1 MARRKQLELGDVATR
16 DRILESARKC
26 FLEYG
31 FQAAPLRKIADDA
44 GFTSGALYGYFDSK
58 EDLFYAITDPVA
70 EKAMEKLDQI
80 RAEMGAQPKQQRL
93 NTMGQVYYP
102 HIPEIVDILLEDRDA
117 TKLIV
122 TGSKG
127 TKYEGFLDRIASRNA
142 SEINKAAEQAE
153 DTKSIEQQTMDI
165 LMDGYVSTLFR
176 LITSDKDRD
185 TIIKCMEAIGRV
197 YEVGVTALMK
207 KEK

>member
-1 MARRKQLELGDVATR
+1 MARRKQSELGSIATK
-16 DRILESARKC
+16 DRILASARKC
-26 FLEYG
+26 FLQYG

-44 GFTSGALYGYFDSK
+44 GFTSGALYGYFASK

-70 EKAMEKLDQI
+70 HKVMKKLNQI
-80 RAEMGAQPKQQRL
+80 RAEMDAQPEHQRL
-93 NTMGQVYYP
+93 STMGHVYYP

-127 TKYEGFLDRIASRNA
+127 TKYEGFLDRLANRNA
-142 SEINKAAEQAE
+142 TAINRAAEQAE
-153 DTKSIEQQTMDI
+153 GAESIEQQTMDI
-165 LMDGYVSTLFR
+165 LMDGYMNTLFR

-185 TIIKCMEAIGRV
+185 TIIRCMELVGRV
-197 YEVGVTALMK
+197 YEVGVTAMMR
-207 KEK
+207 EGV

>member
-1 MARRKQLELGDVATR
+1 MARRKQSELGGIETR
-16 DRILESARKC
+16 DRILESAKKC

-58 EDLFYAITDPVA
+58 EDLFYAITDPIA

-80 RAEMGAQPKQQRL
+80 RAEMDAQPEPQRL
-93 NTMGQVYYP
+93 DTMGQVYYP

-127 TKYEGFLDRIASRNA
+127 TKHEGFLDRIANRNA
-142 SEINKAAEQAE
+142 VEINKAAEKAE
-153 DTKSIEQQTMDI
+153 NTKSIEQQTMDI

-207 KEK
+207 KER